1 MAENP
6 VPVCAVADVPV
17 NGVISREVGD
27 ELVAIYN
34 IDGVFY
40 ATEAR
45 CTHGLA
51 DLADGTLDGDVI
63 ECSFHFG
70 AFHVPSG
77 KAVQPP
83 QTLTLF
89 PDNAGDFITYLGV
102 SADAK
107 VFGAKLSP
115 YIVTAGRPVITAWT
129 ALMSMETGQP
139 LMPTER
145 QVWNGVLRR
154 RPSWLLNS
162 ALVVFR
168 WRAASDHVPSKNC
181 LISAAVSA
189 GFSSGKKCPPLTA
202 RPCTRGAHRRQM
214 LIGPP

>member
-6 VPVCAVADVPV
+6 VPVCAAADVPV

-51 DLADGTLDGDVI
+51 DLADGTLEGDTI

-77 KAVQPP
+77 KAVREPCFADLKTFRTEVRDGQVYVD
-83 QTLTLF
+83 L
-89 PDNAGDFITYLGV
+89 
-102 SADAK
+102 SAPA
-107 VFGAKLSP
+107 A
-115 YIVTAGRPVITAWT
+115 TA
-129 ALMSMETGQP
+129 S
-139 LMPTER
+139 
-145 QVWNGVLRR
+145 
-154 RPSWLLNS
+154 
-162 ALVVFR
+162 
-168 WRAASDHVPSKNC
+168 
-181 LISAAVSA
+181 
-189 GFSSGKKCPPLTA
+189 
-202 RPCTRGAHRRQM
+202 
-214 LIGPP
+214 